1 MTTPPPE
8 SQAAPAT
15 TAQGQRLPM
24 SYEEYL
30 AWADEDMHAEWVNG
44 EVIVQM
50 PPQPRHQ
57 QVVAFLLQ
65 LLGLFIQL
73 VQSGRLLPAPLE
85 MRATPDGPAREPDLL
100 FVAGEHLERLTEA
113 RLSGP
118 ADLVVEVVSDDSV
131 ARDRADKFY
140 EYQAAGVREYWI
152 IDPRPSYERAD
163 FFVLD
168 KTGRYRPVPVDA
180 DGRYCSTVLA
190 GFWFQVDWVLATEP
204 PEVLQVLTQI
214 VGPQRLL
221 EAIRCKG
228 GSTPA
233 MSPREGQACNPSLFH
248 RQLVHQGLGA
258 ASMAGAA
265 HGALALCSPPPV
277 WRG

>member
-1 MTTPPPE
+1 
-8 SQAAPAT
+8 
-15 TAQGQRLPM
+15 M

-30 AWADEDMHAEWVNG
+30 AWAGEDVHAEWVNG

-50 PPQPRHQ
+50 PPKPRHQ

-73 VQSGRLLPAPLE
+73 FQSGRLLPAPLE

-100 FVAGEHLERLTEA
+100 FVAHEHLDRLTEV

-152 IDPRPSYERAD
+152 IDPRPGYERAD

-168 KTGRYRPVPVDA
+168 DKGRYKPVPVDT
-180 DGRYCSTVLA
+180 DGRYYSTVLA
-190 GFWFQVDWVLATEP
+190 GFWFQVDWVLAPEP
-204 PEVLQVLTQI
+204 PEVLQALAQV
-214 VGPQRLL
+214 VGPQKLL
-221 EAIRCKG
+221 EAIG
-228 GSTPA
+228 VGA
-233 MSPREGQACNPSLFH
+233 EV
-248 RQLVHQGLGA
+248 RQ
-258 ASMAGAA
+258 
-265 HGALALCSPPPV
+265 P
-277 WRG
+277 